1 MGYGNLVIMGQFG
14 TLDHEHTKKSMQMF
28 AEEVMPKLRHI
39 GEPDVAAA
47 E

>member
-1 MGYGNLVIMGQFG
+1 LPHD
-14 TLDHEHTKKSMQMF
+14 LTKKNLQMF

-39 GEPDVAAA
+39 GEGDGAAAAA